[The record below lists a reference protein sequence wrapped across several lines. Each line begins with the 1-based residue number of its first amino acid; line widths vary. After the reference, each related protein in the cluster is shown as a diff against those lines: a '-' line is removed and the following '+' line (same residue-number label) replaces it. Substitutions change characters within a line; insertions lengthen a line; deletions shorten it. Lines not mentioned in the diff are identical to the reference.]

1 MSYHYGEDFYSVVAK
16 ERLERM
22 RAEAERAAL
31 FREARP
37 PKRALRMALGKALMA
52 TGRWVL
58 GPVPD
63 WTDDVRRVAPAV
75 GRAAQRAR

>member
-1 MSYHYGEDFYSVVAK
+1 MSYHYSEDFYSVVAK
-16 ERLERM
+16 ERLERF

-31 FREARP
+31 YKEARP

-63 WTDDVRRVAPAV
+63 WTDEVPRVAPATAV
-75 GRAAQRAR
+75 ARRVRS